1 MIGRIRIW
9 NLIKT
14 ELDFTAQIK
23 NGSFFLE
30 LYFEDIWLNEG
41 AHDCENV
48 SLRATIEVYWSDSF
62 VSNRS
67 NTVMCGRPWGLFF
80 RENCGL
86 AYWIWSVFLRC
97 FDNKYILL
105 LRKKKIFL
113 WATMASSFTFQILH
127 FTRTQKNK
135 IVIKTRERRDKRI
148 LKIVKVER
156 KKHTQAASELGER
169 NDTKM
174 TKEKRG

>member
-1 MIGRIRIW
+1 MKSNKNWIRFYGSNQKWIFLFRALLW
-9 NLIKT
+9 RYLIERGGTRLRKR
-14 ELDFTAQIK
+14 FTPS
-23 NGSFFLE
+23 N
-30 LYFEDIWLNEG
+30 DR
-41 AHDCENV
+41 
-48 SLRATIEVYWSDSF
+48 SLLKRLFRFQW
-62 VSNRS
+62 S
-67 NTVMCGRPWGLFF
+67 NTVMFGRPWGLYF